1 MLSNLRNWLCCMRF
15 ARMAALMVVFAVVSL
30 PLAGQNTVK
39 IGVITPLTGSQA
51 AFGEAHKNGYLM
63 ALDEI
68 NAKGGVL
75 GRKIELDFYDDQ
87 GKPDQ
92 AVQGISKLVD
102 QDQVTIVLGSY
113 SSETTK
119 AILPAVTQRQVPLI
133 IPTATADNLMESQ
146 SPWVFRICAST
157 ADYAQAMTAF
167 LKANGSPKTMAIVY
181 ENTNFG
187 QSTLKAMTPVAQ
199 AAGIQVVATEAYEA
213 KSPDYRS
220 VLERVKKAN
229 PDVIYFASYLL
240 DATTLMRQAHEI
252 DLNPTYYTAASAG
265 FATAEFPTQKGAGKN
280 AEYTFSAAQ
289 WVPGARW
296 PGSKE
301 FDAEYFK
308 RYNSHPAYHAI
319 ESYVALNIVVR
330 AIKDAKS
337 LDAVKIRDAIKNLNL
352 SMTPFGPIKFDGNGQ
367 NPHPVMITQVQGGQY
382 RVVYPPDAADA
393 KPIIPTPAWSQR

>member
-133 IPTATADNLMESQ
+133 IPT
-146 SPWVFRICAST
+146 
-157 ADYAQAMTAF
+157 
-167 LKANGSPKTMAIVY
+167 
-181 ENTNFG
+181 
-187 QSTLKAMTPVAQ
+187 
-199 AAGIQVVATEAYEA
+199 
-213 KSPDYRS
+213 
-220 VLERVKKAN
+220 
-229 PDVIYFASYLL
+229 
-240 DATTLMRQAHEI
+240 
-252 DLNPTYYTAASAG
+252 
-265 FATAEFPTQKGAGKN
+265 
-280 AEYTFSAAQ
+280 
-289 WVPGARW
+289 
-296 PGSKE
+296 
-301 FDAEYFK
+301 
-308 RYNSHPAYHAI
+308 
-319 ESYVALNIVVR
+319 
-330 AIKDAKS
+330 
-337 LDAVKIRDAIKNLNL
+337 
-352 SMTPFGPIKFDGNGQ
+352 
-367 NPHPVMITQVQGGQY
+367 
-382 RVVYPPDAADA
+382 
-393 KPIIPTPAWSQR
+393 